1 MDSGKDYPSANP
13 GGSQVTAE
21 EKSLLAKLLGAKNR
35 GTQNLKPDE
44 LQTIREAN
52 KKLRPVGRSVSEPIS
67 EN

>member
-1 MDSGKDYPSANP
+1 MDSGKDYPSINP
-13 GGSQVTAE
+13 GGGQVTAG
-21 EKSLLAKLLGAKNR
+21 EKSLLAKLLGAKNK
-35 GTQNLKPDE
+35 GTRTLNPDE